1 MERGLLPYILEDGI
15 PALVAPLLV
24 LLAGVGY
31 GFYAAHQ
38 QPPAA
43 ATPPATAT
51 AVPAAPATA
60 GTP

>member
-15 PALVAPLLV
+15 PALVAALLV

-38 QPPAA
+38 QPSVA

-51 AVPAAPATA
+51 AVPVAPATA

>member
-15 PALVAPLLV
+15 PALVAALLV

-38 QPPAA
+38 QPSAA

-51 AVPAAPATA
+51 AVPAATATA
-60 GTP
+60 GAP